1 MVLKI
6 FKAVWFLSV
15 LVTLFNLLY
24 VFAALPEVVIL
35 QESGPEQ
42 VSTGRD
48 EFFYAAMAV
57 IALVNA
63 MVYAVSYVYRG
74 NIDLRT
80 WFHGLVITLNIFFI
94 IALNFISLFNS
105 GEKFDYGKIDFI
117 IYGSILLF
125 VGWAMGWPLY
135 GVYQKITAKQPV

>member
-6 FKAVWFLSV
+6 FKAVWFLSM
-15 LVTLFNLLY
+15 LATLFNLLY
-24 VFAALPEVVIL
+24 AFAALPEVVIL

-42 VSTGRD
+42 VSAGRD
-48 EFFYAAMAV
+48 GFFYTVMAI

-63 MVYAVSYVYRG
+63 MVYAVSYVYKA
-74 NIDLRT
+74 NTDLRT

-105 GEKFDYGKIDFI
+105 GEKFDYGRIEFI

-125 VGWAMGWPLY
+125 VGWALAWPLY
-135 GVYQKITAKQPV
+135 SVYQKLTTKQPV